1 MDASEALLRAIAW
14 RLALLVIAVFVARTV
29 PDGRVGELQA
39 SDSREVS
46 SGSTLSQRLAG
57 SELPQAAPWHISQ
70 QSGLSRRTHP

>member
-29 PDGRVGELQA
+29 PDGRAAELQA

-46 SGSTLSQRLAG
+46 SGSTLSQHLTG
-57 SELPQAAPWHISQ
+57 PELPQADP
-70 QSGLSRRTHP
+70 

>member
-29 PDGRVGELQA
+29 PDGRAAELQA

-46 SGSTLSQRLAG
+46 LGSTLSQQVTG
-57 SELPQAAPWHISQ
+57 PELPQADPWRISQ
-70 QSGLSRRTHP
+70 QSGLSHHTHP